1 MMKIGGLQK
10 VSLID
15 YPAKISAVVFTQGC
29 NFRCSYCH
37 NLELVDPK
45 LFQPCPPEK
54 DVLDFLSTRSGK
66 LEGVTITGGEPTLQE
81 DLIPFIRNIRKLGFF
96 VKLDTNGSN
105 PDILIDMIRDKLL
118 DFIAMDIKAPLE
130 KYSGVVH
137 APVEIDDIRRSIHRV
152 IKSKVPHEFRTT
164 VVSSQL
170 DPKDIFTIVREI
182 KGAKRYVLQKYQPAK
197 SLAGKFFRDKTYSD
211 EELLRIAKKL
221 EKDIPLIII
230 R

>member
-1 MMKIGGLQK
+1 MIKIGGLQK

-37 NLELVDPK
+37 NPELVDTK
-45 LFQPCPPEK
+45 LFQPCLPEK
-54 DVLDFLSTRSGK
+54 TILDFLSTRSGK
-66 LEGVTITGGEPTLQE
+66 LEAVTITGGEPTLQD
-81 DLIPFIRNIRKLGFF
+81 DLMDFIREIRALGFF

-105 PDILIDMIRDKLL
+105 PEMLIDLIREKLL
-118 DFIAMDIKAPLE
+118 DFIAVDIKAPFE
-130 KYSGVVH
+130 KYSSVVH
-137 APVEIDDIRRSIHRV
+137 ASVNIDSIQKSIHRV
-152 IKSKVPHEFRTT
+152 IKSKIPHEFRTT

-170 DPKDIFTIVREI
+170 APEDLFTIAGEI

-197 SLAGKFFRDKTYSD
+197 SLSGKFFRDKTYSD
-211 EELLRIAKKL
+211 EELLSIAKKM